1 VDGSYTSLYRCAST
15 WALRIASAAFAP
27 REDADATSFAS
38 PRNRSLFHR
47 RIFRCDGPCFRD
59 LPFVAVE
66 VCPLSGICQKNSKQM
81 QNVSVNPTL
90 VQATN
95 PAFWATHATGT
106 YPGRYHGSD
115 CRSGHRSDRDPTR
128 SAAGQWLVFY
138 RWQRWLRR
146 GIFVVGERNASEL
159 VRVQR

>member
-27 REDADATSFAS
+27 REDADATSLAS

-47 RIFRCDGPCFRD
+47 RIFRCDGPCFPD

-81 QNVSVNPTL
+81 QKCFSESNTCSCHEPGVP
-90 VQATN
+90 
-95 PAFWATHATGT
+95 G
-106 YPGRYHGSD
+106 YPSYRHLPGSIPWFQLQI
-115 CRSGHRSDRDPTR
+115 RP
-128 SAAGQWLVFY
+128 
-138 RWQRWLRR
+138 
-146 GIFVVGERNASEL
+146 
-159 VRVQR
+159 